1 MQIEVARIK
10 VRKLIRSDNED
21 ISSLADSLNRYGQ
34 LQPIIVTRKNVLVAG
49 GRRLEAARML
59 GWKTINA
66 IVDSRTDELSTLE
79 LEVEE
84 NLQRVP
90 LSREDMEAAFSRME
104 RLRNPGFFR
113 RILKAI
119 VSFVKKLF
127 RLEDN

>member
-1 MQIEVARIK
+1 MQIEVATIK
-10 VRKLIRSDNED
+10 VRKRIRSDNED